1 MKLLNAYFQ
10 DHQQAKYFRRF
21 GLPLVILCVVSGC
34 VQSPVVENSVQTYTM
49 LDEIIKFAAQ
59 VLLIAIG
66 SFLTVRFSLSGF
78 YTQKWWEKKVETYEK
93 IMVLLVDFSLFVGN
107 DIDNFARN
115 KNDIESVI
123 GIGKSR
129 EEALEEI
136 EKIISIGVFV
146 ISQEA
151 RDIIRELDNDL
162 CTAIKSSESE
172 FDWLIDESNLLHKAI
187 GKFSDCA
194 KQDLRISKSW
204 IHRILG

>member
-10 DHQQAKYFRRF
+10 DHQQVKSFRRF
-21 GLPLVILCVVSGC
+21 GLPLVILSVVSGC

-115 KNDIESVI
+115 QNGIESVI

-129 EEALEEI
+129 EEAIEEM
-136 EKIISIGVFV
+136 EKINSIGVFV

-151 RDIIRELDNDL
+151 QDVIKELDNDL
-162 CTAIKSSESE
+162 RIAIKSSGSE
-172 FDWLIDESNLLHKAI
+172 MEWLSDEYSLIHKAI
-187 GKFSDCA
+187 GKFRDCA